1 MGVVKCI
8 KTLKY
13 KWEMKMRSRQFKT
26 IFEKEQDQRQGLLYL
41 KQRKDTPTGQLRGII
56 LWRKTNAEN
65 LVIILCS
72 HWWVR
77 CLFQDLLPPCCSDS
91 VGELRTD
98 VSIPWGRKQNTLS
111 NTIGNAHLKAFVLS
125 SVPLCSGALR
135 QTFLILSTNTLFYNT
150 SNAVKLLLSSLS
162 STAAPG

>member
-1 MGVVKCI
+1 MRNENKLLAVQSNIWEGTRS
-8 KTLKY
+8 KTRVTVP
-13 KWEMKMRSRQFKT
+13 ET
-26 IFEKEQDQRQGLLYL
+26 E
-41 KQRKDTPTGQLRGII
+41 KDTPTGQLRGII

-72 HWWVR
+72 HWSVR

-135 QTFLILSTNTLFYNT
+135 QTFSILSTNPLFYNT

-162 STAAPG
+162 STVAPG